1 MHVRQLMV
9 HLVLTV
15 RHQRGREET
24 GEGSEPVLIPHLLIV
39 ELWIGSEDLLT
50 FLEGD
55 H

>member
-1 MHVRQLMV
+1 MHVMQLIA

-15 RHQRGREET
+15 GHQRRREET
-24 GEGSEPVLIPHLLIV
+24 SEGSEPVLIPHLLII
-39 ELWIGSEDLLT
+39 ELRIGSEDLLT